1 MHRQE
6 LSKIVN
12 FVHFYE
18 WAPIGDVC
26 LMISK
31 KVQHD
36 HRPLRASFP
45 PAIPLSKHPYP
56 YLYLQICVSIVRSR
70 TSLLSAKLIIG
81 KSLPAQLLAP
91 HMCEIKRKF
100 HLGKTKNVSFFL
112 SFRVLSSMYNAH
124 MYMAGKWSLAG
135 GKIPTTHKVHRQ
147 ICIGKRIPKKNEAQ
161 PKGKLNATFPFSGS
175 PLDSCQK
182 SLANILSVR
191 ERKVCV
197 FKGSQPTS
205 TN

>member
-147 ICIGKRIPKKNEAQ
+147 ICIGKRIPKKWGPAE
-161 PKGKLNATFPFSGS
+161 GKIKCYVSIFRLTTWQLSKEFGKYFVSPRTESLRLQGFPT
-175 PLDSCQK
+175 D
-182 SLANILSVR
+182 ID
-191 ERKVCV
+191 
-197 FKGSQPTS
+197 
-205 TN
+205 

>member
-100 HLGKTKNVSFFL
+100 HLGKTKNVSFFWVFECFQACTMHICTWL
-112 SFRVLSSMYNAH
+112 ENGVWQELKSQPH
-124 MYMAGKWSLAG
+124 TK
-135 GKIPTTHKVHRQ
+135 
-147 ICIGKRIPKKNEAQ
+147 CIGKFA
-161 PKGKLNATFPFSGS
+161 
-175 PLDSCQK
+175 
-182 SLANILSVR
+182 
-191 ERKVCV
+191 
-197 FKGSQPTS
+197 
-205 TN
+205 